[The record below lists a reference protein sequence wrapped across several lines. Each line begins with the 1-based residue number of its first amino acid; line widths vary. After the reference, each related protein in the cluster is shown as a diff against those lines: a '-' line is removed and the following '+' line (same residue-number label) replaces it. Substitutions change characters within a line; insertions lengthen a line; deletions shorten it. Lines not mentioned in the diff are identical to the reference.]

1 MTRERFDEIVEE
13 IWEKKKLA
21 DCLAHFPNW
30 AARDLARA
38 DLEAAIAKLT
48 APAGTRADDKR
59 AARIAG
65 LIQELRQELL
75 A

>member
-13 IWEKKKLA
+13 IWAKKKA
-21 DCLAHFPNW
+21 VDCLSAFPNW
-30 AARDLARA
+30 NAVDLARA
-38 DLEAAIAKLT
+38 DLEKSIAKLT
-48 APAGTRADDKR
+48 APAGTRADEKK

-65 LIQELRQELL
+65 LLQELRQELL